1 MESAADDQSSSLKAP
16 IEFGPFRVVPGKR
29 LLTRD
34 AQPMD
39 IGGRAF
45 DLLLALLEKPG
56 RVLSKR
62 ELLKRVWPDMVVEEG
77 SLRFHMTGLRR
88 ALGDGEDGAR
98 YIATQVGVGYAFVA
112 PVSHASDAAPAVLPV
127 ASMSEGV
134 GSLPPRLKLIGREAD
149 VQMILQRLREP
160 RLFTIVGTGGVG
172 KTSLANEVGHRLAAE
187 RRQAVRFIDLA
198 QVEDEQLVASALA
211 ASVGVPV
218 QAEDPLAVLL
228 AHLRGQDLLLIVD
241 NCEHVVDVVSAL
253 AERIRDAAP
262 GVGLLATSREP
273 LRARDEEAHW
283 LGPLDFPEDPQ
294 DLPVEALLEFPAVRL
309 FVERAEAASASLQL
323 QDGDPGLIADM
334 CRRLGGMALPIEL
347 AAVRV
352 AVHGVKATH
361 ALLGERFSL
370 GWSGRRTAQP
380 RHQTLRA
387 MLDWSYGLLS
397 ESERL
402 VFDRLSVFVGPFSQE
417 AAAQVVADG
426 RIDALEAAAILDDLT
441 SKGLL
446 AVDRSE
452 SGAAYRLLEM
462 TRAFAREKAASHGH
476 EEAHALAFRHA
487 AYYLWL
493 LQQLGSEP
501 EVIYEGCVRLAS
513 QLGNV
518 RSALEWSFGP
528 QGDPGLALPLAAASA
543 PLFLHYSLQ
552 VECRTWCAR
561 ATQLLELGYFGTPTE
576 MELQAALGLVLM
588 FTRGNSE
595 AAGKALL
602 RALEIAVALGDHWAE
617 LRVLGRL
624 QIFYERIGDFA
635 SSLAWADRA
644 VLVGDILGEPEAVAV
659 AASLAGI
666 SHHLLGDQERAR
678 EELEKSLRNSLPSER
693 SRTLHY
699 GFDHHNRT
707 GLALARTLWLL
718 GCADQS
724 RRWADQVEAEA
735 AELNHPATHCI
746 ALVWTLCIHIWTGEL
761 DKAERSLA
769 TFSRIA
775 EANAFAPYQAATP
788 GLRAAIAIRRE
799 QPGDAVRQ
807 LEESL
812 TRLHGM
818 RYELLTT
825 SFEIALAEGLVLAG
839 EYRRALGV
847 ARRCIAHCRS
857 SGDAYALPELMR
869 IEAQVIGA
877 LGEEGDQAVERM
889 LQGSLA
895 MAREQNARAWVLRS
909 SLDLARLRVKQGDRA
924 EALALLEACQPE
936 EGVDTLDVRQLEVL
950 RRTLGE
956 SA

>member
-1 MESAADDQSSSLKAP
+1 MESAADDLSPSAIAP
-16 IEFGPFRVVPGKR
+16 IEFGPFRVIPGKR

-77 SLRFHMTGLRR
+77 SLRFHMNGLRR
-88 ALGDGEDGAR
+88 ALGDGEGGAR

-112 PVSHASDAAPAVLPV
+112 PVSRRADAAPAALPALPV
-127 ASMSEGV
+127 ADGV
-134 GSLPPRLKLIGREAD
+134 GSLPPRVKLIGREAD

-160 RLFTIVGTGGVG
+160 RLLTIVGTGGVG
-172 KTSLANEVGHRLAAE
+172 KTSLVVEVGHRLLAE
-187 RRQAVRFIDLA
+187 RRQTVRFIDLA
-198 QVEDEQLVASALA
+198 QVEDEHLVASALA
-211 ASVGVPV
+211 AALGVPV

-228 AHLRGQDLLLIVD
+228 AYLKGQALLLLVD

-253 AERIRDAAP
+253 AERIRDVAP

-283 LGPLDFPEDPQ
+283 LGPLEFPEQPHG
-294 DLPVEALLEFPAVRL
+294 LPVETLLAYPAVRL
-309 FVERAEAASASLQL
+309 FVERAEAANAALQW
-323 QDGDPGLIADM
+323 QEGDPALIADM

-352 AVHGVKATH
+352 ALHGAKATH

-387 MLDWSYGLLS
+387 MLDWSYTLLA
-397 ESERL
+397 ENERL

-417 AAAQVVADG
+417 AAAQVVADA
-426 RIDALEAAAILDDLT
+426 RIDGLEAAAILDELT
-441 SKGLL
+441 SKGLV

-452 SGAAYRLLEM
+452 AASAYRLLEM
-462 TRAFAREKAASHGH
+462 TRAFAREKAAGHGFD
-476 EEAHALAFRHA
+476 EAHALAFRHA

-493 LQQLGSEP
+493 LEQLGSVP
-501 EVIYEGCVRLAS
+501 EVIYEGCARLAN

-561 ATQLLELGYFGTPTE
+561 ATELLELGYFGSPTE
-576 MELQAALGLVLM
+576 MELQSALGLVLM

-602 RALEIAVALGDHWAE
+602 RALEIAVALADHWAE

-635 SSLAWADRA
+635 SSLAWAERA
-644 VLVGDILGEPEAVAV
+644 VVVGDTLGEPEAVAV

-666 SHHLLGDQERAR
+666 SHHLLGDQRRAR

-761 DKAERSLA
+761 DKADRSLA

-775 EANAFAPYQAATP
+775 EANAFAPYQAATQ
-788 GLRAAIAIRRE
+788 GFHAAIAIRRE

-825 SFEIALAEGLVLAG
+825 SFEIALAEGLILAG
-839 EYRRALGV
+839 EHRRALGV
-847 ARRCIAHCRS
+847 ARRCIAHCRG

-869 IEAQVIGA
+869 IEAKILGA
-877 LGEEGDQAVERM
+877 LGEEGDQAVERL
-889 LQGSLA
+889 LQDSLA
-895 MAREQNARAWVLRS
+895 MAREQGARAWMLRS
-909 SLDLARLRVKQGDRA
+909 SLDLAWLRARQGDEVA
-924 EALALLEACQPE
+924 ALALLDACRLE
-936 EGVDTLDVRQLEVL
+936 EGFDTLDVRLLED
-950 RRTLGE
+950 RRRALG
-956 SA
+956 AT

>member
-134 GSLPPRLKLIGREAD
+134 GSLPPRVKLIGRETD

-323 QDGDPGLIADM
+323 QGGDPGLIADM

-666 SHHLLGDQERAR
+666 SITCWVTRSGRAR
-678 EELEKSLRNSLPSER
+678 NWKSPCATACPR
-693 SRTLHY
+693 SAAARCTMASTTTTAPGWPWRGRSGCSVAPTSRGAGRT
-699 GFDHHNRT
+699 RW
-707 GLALARTLWLL
+707 RP
-718 GCADQS
+718 
-724 RRWADQVEAEA
+724 RR
-735 AELNHPATHCI
+735 
-746 ALVWTLCIHIWTGEL
+746 
-761 DKAERSLA
+761 
-769 TFSRIA
+769 
-775 EANAFAPYQAATP
+775 
-788 GLRAAIAIRRE
+788 
-799 QPGDAVRQ
+799 
-807 LEESL
+807 
-812 TRLHGM
+812 
-818 RYELLTT
+818 
-825 SFEIALAEGLVLAG
+825 
-839 EYRRALGV
+839 
-847 ARRCIAHCRS
+847 RS
-857 SGDAYALPELMR
+857 SIIRPPIASPWCGRCASISGPVSWTRPSAAWRLSAALPRPTPLR
-869 IEAQVIGA
+869 LI
-877 LGEEGDQAVERM
+877 RPRR
-889 LQGSLA
+889 QGCVRPSRFA
-895 MAREQNARAWVLRS
+895 ASNPVMPCGSWKKASRACT
-909 SLDLARLRVKQGDRA
+909 
-924 EALALLEACQPE
+924 ACA
-936 EGVDTLDVRQLEVL
+936 TNC
-950 RRTLGE
+950 
-956 SA
+956 